1 MKRKLFIGSSLEGKS
16 IAEKLKTKILEEC
29 SDWIEPKLWA
39 DKNVFTLNS
48 STFSCLM
55 QSARKFEYGIFV
67 ATADDV
73 TTKRDETS
81 KCMRD
86 NVLFEAGMFFGSLG
100 LTRAFLLADNECKL
114 PSDYAGTTVSL
125 YDNSNLD
132 SKITEIIESIK
143 KTQNTYKF
151 NIVPSTALA
160 IGYFDNYVK
169 LLLEKHKTNFKFKIL
184 IPNNISDIQNQV
196 DIYSK
201 KTKSKVYSK
210 FLKKQRPIV
219 FQSSTK
225 ELWDIP
231 TTLSVLNTVIDTI
244 SSHNEIGINSEKEE
258 WVKHEIRNFV
268 GTLKFLVSENCM
280 CKNNVFVKYLD
291 EGNE

>member
-1 MKRKLFIGSSLEGKS
+1 MKRKLFIGSSSEGKY
-16 IAEKLKTKILEEC
+16 IAEKLKTKILEKC
-29 SDWIEPKLWA
+29 SDWIEPILWA
-39 DKNVFTLNS
+39 DKNVFILNT
-48 STFSCLM
+48 STFNSLM

-73 TTKRDETS
+73 TTKRNETS

-86 NVLFEAGMFFGSLG
+86 NVLFEAGMFLGSLG

-143 KTQNTYKF
+143 TTRNTYKF
-151 NIVPSTALA
+151 NVVPSTALA

-169 LLLEKHKTNFKFKIL
+169 PLSEKHKTNFKFKIL
-184 IPNNISDIQNQV
+184 IPNNISDIQNQI
-196 DIYSK
+196 DIRLK
-201 KTKSKVYSK
+201 QTKSKIYRK
-210 FLKKQRPIV
+210 FWKKQRPIV

-231 TTLSVLNTVIDTI
+231 TTLSVLNTVINTI
-244 SSHNEIGINSEKEE
+244 TSHNEIGINTEKEE
-258 WVKHEIRNFV
+258 WLQHEIRNFK
-268 GTLKFLVSENCM
+268 GTLEFLISQNCK
-280 CKNNVFVKYLD
+280 CKNSVLVKYL
-291 EGNE
+291 ETVL